1 MKCFCRSYKTDM
13 TKILLSLTLAAGAAF
28 GQYTSAPAGAPPSE
42 LNAAITA
49 MLQKDGTKILNGDKV
64 VCEIWLRTAAPNGPK
79 SVEDSVSLPN
89 IPQGALLGAI
99 RFPAKGADR
108 RGNPIAAGVYTLR
121 YSNFPQNGDHQG
133 VAPQRDFMLI
143 SKAADDQNANAT
155 PNFKDLVAMSEKA
168 TGAPHPG
175 VFSFWK
181 QDANFKPGLEKEGE
195 NDWILRTKL
204 GDIPIALIVIGKV
217 EG

>member
-1 MKCFCRSYKTDM
+1 M
-13 TKILLSLTLAAGAAF
+13 TKIVLSLLLAAGAAF
-28 GQYTSAPAGAPPSE
+28 GQYTAGPAGAPPSE

-64 VCEIWLRTAAPNGPK
+64 VCEIWLRTVAPNGPK
-79 SVEDSVSLPN
+79 SAEDSVSLPN
-89 IPQGALLGAI
+89 IPQGSLLGAI

-121 YSNFPQNGDHQG
+121 YSNYPQNGDHQG

-143 SKAADDQNANAT
+143 SKAADDQDANAT
-155 PNFKDLVAMSEKA
+155 PSFKELVAMSEKA

-181 QDANFKPGLEKEGE
+181 ADGKPGLEKEGE
-195 NDWILRTKL
+195 SDWILHTKL

>member
-1 MKCFCRSYKTDM
+1 M
-13 TKILLSLTLAAGAAF
+13 TKIVLSLTLAVGAAF
-28 GQYTSAPAGAPPSE
+28 GQYTSASAGSAPSE
-42 LNAAITA
+42 LNAAVTA
-49 MLQKDGTKILNGDKV
+49 ILQKDGTKILKGDKV
-64 VCEIWLRTAAPNGPK
+64 FCEIWLRTAAPNGPK
-79 SVEDSVSLPN
+79 SAEDSVSLPN

-99 RFPAKGADR
+99 RFPAKGTDR

-133 VAPQRDFMLI
+133 VSPQRDFMLI
-143 SKAADDQNANAT
+143 SKAADDQDANAT

-181 QDANFKPGLEKEGE
+181 ADGKPGLEKEGE
-195 NDWILRTKL
+195 NDWILHTKL
-204 GDIPIALIVIGKV
+204 GDIPIAMIVIGKV

>member
-1 MKCFCRSYKTDM
+1 M
-13 TKILLSLTLAAGAAF
+13 TKIVLPLILAAGAAF

-42 LNAAITA
+42 LNAGITA
-49 MLQKDGTKILNGDKV
+49 MLQKEGIKILNGDKV
-64 VCEIWLRTAAPNGPK
+64 FCEIWLRTTAPNGPK
-79 SVEDSVSLPN
+79 SGEDSVSLPN
-89 IPQGALLGAI
+89 IPQGSLLGAI
-99 RFPAKGADR
+99 RFPAKGSDR

-143 SKAADDQNANAT
+143 SKAADDQDAKAT
-155 PNFKDLVAMSEKA
+155 PSFKELVAMSEKA

-181 QDANFKPGLEKEGE
+181 ADGAAGLAKEGE
-195 NDWILRTKL
+195 NDWILHTKL
-204 GDIPIALIVIGKV
+204 GDIGIALIVIGKV